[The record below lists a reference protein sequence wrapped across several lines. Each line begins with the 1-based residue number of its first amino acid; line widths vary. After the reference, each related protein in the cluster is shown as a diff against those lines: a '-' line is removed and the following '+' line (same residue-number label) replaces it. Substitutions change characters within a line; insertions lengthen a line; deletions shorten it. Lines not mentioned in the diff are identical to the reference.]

1 MDKKKYEVKIAD
13 IDMKIIS
20 DEKEDV
26 VLRLV
31 SQLDSQ
37 ITEITK
43 QSRNCSKIDAAILVA
58 LDHAS
63 NRAKAEKRVRNL
75 EAQRALYD
83 ANLRRMREENVKM
96 KNAMLG
102 NAPVSESVVEE
113 QRTIEDAQAP
123 AEKEEPKEEEK
134 AHDIAELFEASSE
147 KEEAKEEVKEE
158 KPVDRAD
165 KLRMI
170 ENLLRRN

>member
-75 EAQRALYD
+75 EAQIALYD

-113 QRTIEDAQAP
+113 QLTIDDAETP
-123 AEKEEPKEEEK
+123 AEEEKGEEK
-134 AHDIAELFEASSE
+134 AHDIAELFDAPAAK
-147 KEEAKEEVKEE
+147 KEEAKEEE